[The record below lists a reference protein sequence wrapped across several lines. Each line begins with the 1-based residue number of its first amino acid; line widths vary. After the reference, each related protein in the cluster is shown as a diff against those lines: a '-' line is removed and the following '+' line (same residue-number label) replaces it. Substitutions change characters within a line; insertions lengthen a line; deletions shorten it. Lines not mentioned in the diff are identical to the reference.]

1 MVDLLS
7 RQIKVRS
14 DGVSTAKSPGPHQ
27 RLLESAQRLTATHGV
42 GIGVDAIL
50 EDASV
55 ARRSLYQHFGSKDG
69 LIAESLRDSAAKDE
83 ARYRAALA
91 SGGDDPRDRVLA
103 VFDQLDKTTSADGF
117 RGCRYVSAELA
128 LADPNHPAH
137 EVTRTYTQRLHA
149 LFEAELTNVGHP
161 DPAGAAEQLLVLID
175 GILVIGVIRPDA
187 HPARAVRPLVER
199 LLDISEIK

>member
-55 ARRSLYQHFGSKDG
+55 ARRSLYPHFCGKVG
-69 LIAESLRDSAAKDE
+69 LTAESLRYSAAKDG

-103 VFDQLDKTTSADGF
+103 VF
-117 RGCRYVSAELA
+117 
-128 LADPNHPAH
+128 
-137 EVTRTYTQRLHA
+137 
-149 LFEAELTNVGHP
+149 
-161 DPAGAAEQLLVLID
+161 
-175 GILVIGVIRPDA
+175 
-187 HPARAVRPLVER
+187 
-199 LLDISEIK
+199 